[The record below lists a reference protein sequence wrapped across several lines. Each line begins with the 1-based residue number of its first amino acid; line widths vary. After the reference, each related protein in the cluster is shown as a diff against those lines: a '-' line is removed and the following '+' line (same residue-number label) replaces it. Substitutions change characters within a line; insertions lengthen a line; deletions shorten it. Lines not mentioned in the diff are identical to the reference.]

1 MIKKK
6 HKRKKAFRNIFISL
20 LLGSL
25 LFIIV
30 IFLIISNW
38 KINQRR
44 TELNQRIL
52 KIQQEI
58 QVLEERN
65 KQLKAEISQT
75 LESDYAEEVLREKG
89 LYKKQGEKMI
99 VILPL
104 EEEGEKEKE
113 EKNLW
118 QKIQEWFKLRD

>member
-52 KIQQEI
+52 KVQQEI

-65 KQLKAEISQT
+65 RQLKAGIAQT

-89 LYKKQGEKMI
+89 LYKKKGEKMI

-118 QKIQEWFKLRD
+118 QKIQEWFR